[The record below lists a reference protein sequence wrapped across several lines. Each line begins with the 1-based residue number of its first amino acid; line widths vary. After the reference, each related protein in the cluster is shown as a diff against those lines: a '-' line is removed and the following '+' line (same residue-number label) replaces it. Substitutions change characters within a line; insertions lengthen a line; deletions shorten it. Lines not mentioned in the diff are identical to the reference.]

1 MRFLKLS
8 ISVILCALVLNTA
21 NVFAGTGDFYFE
33 DFTADY
39 YLSKDEEDISHLKVV
54 ENLTAVFPDYN
65 QNKGICRKIPYTNQN
80 KANVTLSHLTYNDV
94 VLKRNGLEEP
104 IYSIEKHDDNYE
116 VCTGTEDYV
125 LGKQVYTFEY
135 EFTKVITDFDEYQE
149 LYWDTN
155 GNGWFQKF
163 NKVTARVHFADSIKA
178 AFDGG
183 KWCYVGSYG
192 ENGSERCTISEL
204 PDGWQFSTEK
214 LDRYENLTF
223 DVEFSP
229 KTFVVPAPEKNYILI
244 IILVGIAIIAGLLLI
259 SPIKKYKKASEDRL
273 FYKNY
278 FIKPEY
284 QPHPEYDVAEMTT
297 NYIGD
302 KKDSKIGV
310 LLEMIVKKQIKIIKK
325 AGFRKQWTIK
335 VERFDSIS
343 KAGKTLLKILNGGS
357 TVNNGELIEIKK
369 HVATAELAKIGRSY
383 YTGTITSLKEDG
395 LATKKFSLSNNNS
408 IKMSAIIFDV
418 LFTGVVTLF
427 LAIGIKEEIAEE
439 ILSGVLAGSEYFSIV
454 ATVIVCTALFIG
466 MMLKK
471 NTQQYE
477 MRTRKGLE
485 LSRYMDGLKL
495 YIKMAETERI
505 KMLQS
510 VDGADTSP
518 EGVVHLYEKLLPY
531 AAVFGLEKSWL
542 KEMERYYQVADVED
556 SVLQENGLSLTDL
569 AVISNMTSRIANQS
583 VSYSSG
589 SSISGG
595 GSFSSGFSGGGG
607 GGFSGGGGGGGGGGG
622 R

>member
-408 IKMSAIIFDV
+408 IKMSAII
-418 LFTGVVTLF
+418 L
-427 LAIGIKEEIAEE
+427 
-439 ILSGVLAGSEYFSIV
+439 
-454 ATVIVCTALFIG
+454 
-466 MMLKK
+466 
-471 NTQQYE
+471 
-477 MRTRKGLE
+477 
-485 LSRYMDGLKL
+485 
-495 YIKMAETERI
+495 
-505 KMLQS
+505 
-510 VDGADTSP
+510 
-518 EGVVHLYEKLLPY
+518 
-531 AAVFGLEKSWL
+531 
-542 KEMERYYQVADVED
+542 
-556 SVLQENGLSLTDL
+556 
-569 AVISNMTSRIANQS
+569 
-583 VSYSSG
+583 
-589 SSISGG
+589 
-595 GSFSSGFSGGGG
+595 
-607 GGFSGGGGGGGGGGG
+607 
-622 R
+622 